1 MLKANNT
8 KTANKPAIVKPVASV
23 AETVTLPQVATTA
36 NAQYAGL
43 KYIAENNSLF
53 TNVAELASA
62 MLTAQATQAQVV
74 SAACVFYGINAIAWR
89 NAHAN
94 KGGKGC
100 LTLASQLAATNA
112 DTAALHKALIAQ
124 CAAQPK
130 GGKYAGA
137 LQALLALGNGEKLQS
152 ANHYA
157 LAICAVAW
165 AYGYLANKQS
175 NGKKGNVAGAIAT
188 LGLPVA

>member
-1 MLKANNT
+1 MLNVKTT
-8 KTANKPAIVKPVASV
+8 KTANKPAVVKPIASV
-23 AETVTLPQVATTA
+23 AETVTLPQVAATA

-53 TNVAELASA
+53 ANVAEIASK
-62 MLTAQATQAQVV
+62 LHSVGATQAQVV
-74 SAACVFYGINAIAWR
+74 TAACVFYGINAIAWR

-137 LQALLALGNGEKLQS
+137 LAALLALGNGEKLQS

-157 LAICAVAW
+157 LAMCAVAW
-165 AYGYLANKQS
+165 AYGYLANKQVS
-175 NGKKGNVAGAIAT
+175 GKKGNLQGALAVI
-188 LGLPVA
+188 